1 MIAFNI
7 GGTPITT
14 LIGTDVKNLSWMATH
29 PVGAY
34 IFTLIPPVNSHNNRI
49 STAAEFRRRKRRFRR
64 DYATNNAG
72 RRYAFCIHGLL
83 YYLIQKLLKPDQH
96 KIVSSTQRPRGEESP
111 TSRSRRMLQRCCK
124 LASRGDLP

>member
-34 IFTLIPPVNSHNNRI
+34 IFTLILPVNSHNNRI
-49 STAAEFRRRKRRFRR
+49 STAAEFCRRKRRFRR

-72 RRYAFCIHGLL
+72 RRYAFCLHDSQTVLFKN
-83 YYLIQKLLKPDQH
+83 YVKPDQH
-96 KIVSSTQRPRGEESP
+96 KIVSSTQRPWGEEST
-111 TSRSRRMLQRCCK
+111 TSRSRRMLQMCCK
-124 LASRGDLP
+124 PVSRGGSP